1 MGWMN
6 TLRAARLLRTSPWRL
21 VLADLPA
28 ELEPYWRKSAPLEYE
43 GIRTDAFFFVRA
55 AEGLLRFFDIA
66 SRGPCA
72 LPSDA
77 ADSVW
82 HAWLRMDPASLDRFC
97 RAHFGTVLPHVERD
111 GLGHGTLL
119 RTFAASCAQA
129 GMEPGLTRVPPLFAL
144 DAALRMPRGHG
155 YWNRGGRICYARL
168 NERGRGMW
176 RNRPHPELTAAAL
189 VSVGL
194 ADPRVLAAQARGRET
209 MADGSSCGSIGDLAF
224 ASGDGGGGD
233 SGGDSC
239 DGGSSSGS
247 DGGSSCGCSCGS
259 SCGGGGGD

>member
-6 TLRAARLLRTSPWRL
+6 TLRAARLLRTSPWRA

-66 SRGPCA
+66 ARGPCA
-72 LPSDA
+72 LPSEA

-97 RAHFGTVLPHVERD
+97 VDHFGTVLPHIERD
-111 GLGHGTLL
+111 KLGQGTLL
-119 RTFAASCAQA
+119 RAFGASCAQA
-129 GMEPGLTRVPPLFAL
+129 GMAPGLTRVPPLFAL
-144 DAALRMPRGHG
+144 DAALRMPGGHG

-168 NERGRGMW
+168 NEQGRGKW
-176 RNRPHPELTAAAL
+176 RGRPHPELTTAAL
-189 VSVGL
+189 ASIGL
-194 ADPRVLAAQARGRET
+194 ADPRLLAAQARGRDAT
-209 MADGSSCGSIGDLAF
+209 VDGSSCGSVGDLAF
-224 ASGDGGGGD
+224 ASGDAGCSD
-233 SGGDSC
+233 SGAGSC
-239 DGGSSSGS
+239 DGGGGS
-247 DGGSSCGCSCGS
+247 DGGSSCGSSCGGG
-259 SCGGGGGD
+259 CGGGGGD